1 MEIFEYGEREIDYLS
16 RCDEALGSVI
26 RRIGRI
32 ERRVTPDLFVAL
44 TESIIGQQISNRAME
59 RVVGRFRAL
68 LGTITPE
75 RVLQTDRSAIKE
87 CGISFRKADYI
98 LAAAQAFFE
107 GRISESDLVGLSDR
121 EVVARLTQL
130 PGVGVWTAEMLMTFS
145 MQRPN
150 ILSWGDLAIHR
161 GLRMVHHHRRITP
174 ELFAKYRRRYTPYGS
189 VASLYLWE
197 VAGGAIPGMKDW
209 APKSEKR

>member
-32 ERRVTPDLFVAL
+32 ERRVTTDLFVAL

-87 CGISFRKADYI
+87 CGMSFRKADYI

-107 GRISESDLVGLSDR
+107 GRISEPDLVGLSDR

-130 PGVGVWTAEMLMTFS
+130 PGVGVWTAEMLLLFS
-145 MQRPN
+145 MRRPDV
-150 ILSWGDLAIHR
+150 LSYNDLIIRRSLMNLH
-161 GLRMVHHHRRITP
+161 GLTEMTRADFER
-174 ELFAKYRRRYTPYGS
+174 YRKLYSPYGS
-189 VASLYLWE
+189 VASIYLW
-197 VAGGAIPGMKDW
+197 AADKLPM
-209 APKSEKR
+209 